1 MIRVLLQTLGVED
14 YATYAVVYS
23 LIMMTSFLWGSIQTI
38 TQRFFAFSIGA
49 GNLEEA
55 RACYDTNIL
64 ICIAAA
70 IFTWI
75 ALETAG
81 FWFVTEKMNVAPD
94 RLDAAILMFRA
105 YFVFALLKMFS
116 TFFAA
121 VIMAH
126 EEMRIFAVI
135 SVLEAVL
142 RLGAALALTMT
153 PYDKLVTFGALF
165 SAIEVLICLIFAI
178 TVMRR
183 YKECSFRVPRL
194 NKAMLLAMLRFSGW
208 TIFGQVTTISRN
220 QAITILINQAFNPAT
235 VAARAL
241 AVSVGAQV
249 LMFSNNFSL
258 ALNAPITKA
267 WAAEKYDEMYGL
279 IYFGSKI
286 AFYLV
291 WALTLPIIATLP
303 GILTLWLGEYPAETV
318 IFTRLA
324 LLENAIVALAF
335 PLMVAVRAA
344 GDMRSYELLLGSMQ
358 IMVLA
363 ISWIL
368 ILLGYPAVSVYIVAI
383 VINILMFGARL
394 VIASQKTGLPI
405 RRFSKEVLIPVG
417 KVVVFSSLLAISI
430 LWYVPMAESF
440 SLSPMSIAA
449 VLTLYLAPSF
459 IAFRFGLNSDQR
471 VAFFGLLSRR
481 FGKPEQVT

>member
-1 MIRVLLQTLGVED
+1 
-14 YATYAVVYS
+14 
-23 LIMMTSFLWGSIQTI
+23 
-38 TQRFFAFSIGA
+38 
-49 GNLEEA
+49 
-55 RACYDTNIL
+55 
-64 ICIAAA
+64 
-70 IFTWI
+70 
-75 ALETAG
+75 
-81 FWFVTEKMNVAPD
+81 MNVAPD

-318 IFTRLA
+318 TFH
-324 LLENAIVALAF
+324 
-335 PLMVAVRAA
+335 AA
-344 GDMRSYELLLGSMQ
+344 G
-358 IMVLA
+358 A
-363 ISWIL
+363 
-368 ILLGYPAVSVYIVAI
+368 
-383 VINILMFGARL
+383 
-394 VIASQKTGLPI
+394 
-405 RRFSKEVLIPVG
+405 
-417 KVVVFSSLLAISI
+417 
-430 LWYVPMAESF
+430 
-440 SLSPMSIAA
+440 
-449 VLTLYLAPSF
+449 
-459 IAFRFGLNSDQR
+459 
-471 VAFFGLLSRR
+471 
-481 FGKPEQVT
+481 FGKCNRCLGISAHGGRARCGGHAILP